1 MKRKN
6 TLTVIL
12 AGMLVLAIMVSPVV
26 MNFSSQAFAQTS
38 TLGIS
43 NGPMLG
49 MDKDRGGDHGGGR
62 GGDHG
67 RDHGKRHGKASA
79 EVVITLLSKWSGIGT
94 ETLESTMKD
103 YELNVGG
110 IINAVVLSK
119 AADISLDDAAQI
131 VADRKLRDYLDENG
145 LQEKFMQVR
154 HDFAEYMR
162 NAAKEY
168 RERHEHEHRGKGSPA
183 VRARVWSDFVDVL
196 ANWAGTSTEDIAS
209 IQEEYDLNP
218 ARTVNAVVLFK
229 VAGIDLTVSA
239 SIVANGNLRTYIED
253 NNLEEAFRS
262 ARQEVMNLLRETAQ
276 ELREKAEE
284 KIAEAL
290 ARWSGF
296 SKDDIQKII
305 DDKNVGYAIT
315 VVVLAKVGNISLDE
329 AQKIA
334 DGGMRSVFNYLRKK
348 GLFRE
353 FMNAKREVMRLIR
366 DIVKP

>member
-12 AGMLVLAIMVSPVV
+12 AGLLVLAIMVSPVV
-26 MNFSSQAFAQTS
+26 MSFSSQAFAQTS
-38 TLGIS
+38 TSNIS
-43 NGPMLG
+43 KSPIIG
-49 MDKDRGGDHGGGR
+49 MEKGRGGDHGGGR
-62 GGDHG
+62 GGDQ
-67 RDHGKRHGKASA
+67 GKDRGKGHGKASA

-94 ETLESTMKD
+94 ETLLSTMKD
-103 YELNVGG
+103 YDLNVAG

-119 AADISLDDAAQI
+119 AADITLDEAAQI
-131 VADRKLRDYLDENG
+131 VADRKLRDYIYENG

-154 HDFAEYMR
+154 HDFAEYMK

-168 RERHEHEHRGKGSPA
+168 REHHKKGRGGKGAPGS
-183 VRARVWSDFVDVL
+183 RARVWADFVDVL

-209 IQEEYDLNP
+209 IQEEYGLNP
-218 ARTVNAVVLFK
+218 ARTVNAIVLSK

-239 SIVANGNLRTYIED
+239 SIVASGDLRTYIEE
-253 NNLEEAFRS
+253 NNLQEAFQT
-262 ARQEVMNLLRETAQ
+262 ARQEVMSLLKETAQ

-290 ARWSGF
+290 AKWSGF
-296 SKDDIQKII
+296 SKDRIQKLIE
-305 DDKNVGYAIT
+305 DKNVGYAIT
-315 VVVLAKVGNISLDE
+315 VVVLAKVGNMSLDE
-329 AQKIA
+329 AKKIA

>member
-26 MNFSSQAFAQTS
+26 MGFSESAFAQTS
-38 TLGIS
+38 TSNISKSPVIGI
-43 NGPMLG
+43 
-49 MDKDRGGDHGGGR
+49 DKGRGGDHGGGR
-62 GGDHG
+62 GGDH
-67 RDHGKRHGKASA
+67 KKAPA

-103 YELNVGG
+103 YDLNVAG

-119 AADISLDDAAQI
+119 AGDISLDEAAQI
-131 VADRKLRDYLDENG
+131 VADRKLREYIDEND

-168 RERHEHEHRGKGSPA
+168 RERHKKEHRVKGSPA
-183 VRARVWSDFVDVL
+183 VRAKVWSDFTNVL
-196 ANWAGTSTEDIAS
+196 ANWAGTSTQDIVS
-209 IQEEYDLNP
+209 IQEKYGLNP
-218 ARTVNAVVLFK
+218 ARTVNAVVLAK

-239 SIVANGNLRTYIED
+239 SIVANGELRTYIEE
-253 NNLEEAFRS
+253 NNLQEAFQT
-262 ARQEVMNLLRETAQ
+262 ARQEVMSLLRETAQ

-290 ARWSGF
+290 AGWSGF
-296 SKDDIQKII
+296 AKDDIQKLI
-305 DDKNVGYAIT
+305 DEKNVPYAIT
-315 VVVLAKVGNISLDE
+315 VVVLAKVGNMSLDE

-334 DGGMRSVFNYLRKK
+334 DKGIRSVFDYLRKN
-348 GLFRE
+348 GLLRE
-353 FMNAKREVMRLIR
+353 FLNAKKEVSAIIR
-366 DIVKP
+366 DILKP